1 MFQFGNWCGKR
12 KKAGI
17 WTYGHSTSQVLG
29 WNKHQ
34 EKWLNLTMEFG
45 KPFMF
50 PTYDAEPS

>member
-1 MFQFGNWCGKR
+1 MFQLGNWCGKR